1 MWCVIVL
8 CIPLAHMGT
17 KPVTGL
23 ATADPHG
30 VSTRGWHIAYR
41 RMGEKRGAP
50 AASKPEMYRTPF
62 FLPNALQEEENLG
75 EIPRLLLSRRLR
87 IGLFRTR
94 AHTHPF
100 MLKWS
105 TVKAKTKR
113 KPELSE
119 AAAATIL
126 AVSHKNRCMRRALS
140 QVRDWLTVDAGRGM
154 EGSWAEIGRTKLTSA
169 RARAQRVNEVRAN
182 RARAFESGV
191 AVIQTAIKDKD
202 ATRCARLAY
211 MQKSDKEIETL
222 PQVRLQVNNIEPL

>member
-1 MWCVIVL
+1 MERR
-8 CIPLAHMGT
+8 
-17 KPVTGL
+17 
-23 ATADPHG
+23 PHRNQRC
-30 VSTRGWHIAYR
+30 TER
-41 RMGEKRGAP
+41 
-50 AASKPEMYRTPF
+50 PF

-119 AAAATIL
+119 AAAARIL
-126 AVSHKNRCMRRALS
+126 AVSHKNRCVRRALS

-169 RARAQRVNEVRAN
+169 RARAQRVNEVREN